1 MPGAKPSR
9 IRTTNADDQSREPAR
24 DVKNGKRKLK
34 RVPGRAATRY
44 YDVVAIGASAGGLNA
59 LTELLRPISGDF
71 PAILVVQ
78 HLDPTHESH
87 MAELLSRRTR
97 IHVKQ
102 AEHGE
107 AILPG
112 SVYIAPPDEH
122 LLVGPGTVQLA
133 HSQLVHFSRPS
144 IDLMFESVAGMYGSR
159 SIGVILSGS
168 NRDGSVG
175 IRTIKEAG
183 GTTIAQEPA
192 TAHFATMPQAAISTG
207 CVDFVVPIGEI
218 GNLLRDL
225 CAGKRQRHE

>member
-1 MPGAKPSR
+1 
-9 IRTTNADDQSREPAR
+9 
-24 DVKNGKRKLK
+24 
-34 RVPGRAATRY
+34 
-44 YDVVAIGASAGGLNA
+44 
-59 LTELLRPISGDF
+59 LLRPISGDF

-183 GTTIAQEPA
+183 GTTIAQEPT

>member
-1 MPGAKPSR
+1 MRS
-9 IRTTNADDQSREPAR
+9 TNADDPSRKPAR